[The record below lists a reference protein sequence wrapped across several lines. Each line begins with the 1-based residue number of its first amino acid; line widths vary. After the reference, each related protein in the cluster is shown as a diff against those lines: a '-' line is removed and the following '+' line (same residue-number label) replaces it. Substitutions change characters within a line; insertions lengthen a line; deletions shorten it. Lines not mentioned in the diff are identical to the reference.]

1 MKSTR
6 TRRAVAA
13 VGAAAIAASIG
24 LAGVAIASPST
35 GTITPVTIGAGRMA
49 TGMGFV
55 AHPGTNTIVAQY
67 TFGPNSSTGWH
78 SHPGKTLV
86 TVQSGTFTVYHD
98 DCHAH
103 TYGPGDAFVDRE
115 TERIRFRAATWWD
128 VTGSFAPAKE
138 GPGGR
143 RFDAL
148 LVEVGG
154 RRVAAGRDF
163 DPTTGARRD
172 VTCDTNF
179 LSPDGIHAMTRG
191 ERSLELIDLRDGTR
205 RPIAGIALAILQQ
218 VTGINVFLYFGAFS
232 LWSFGYKLYRYGHDL
247 SPTAAASL
255 IFPRRI
261 RR

>member
-103 TYGPGDAFVDRE
+103 TYGPGDAVVELPSSVHVGRNE
-115 TERIRFRAATWWD
+115 TSGTVQLGVVFFG
-128 VTGSFAPAKE
+128 VP
-138 GPGGR
+138 
-143 RFDAL
+143 
-148 LVEVGG
+148 VGG
-154 RRVAAGRDF
+154 SPRIDQPQPAGC
-163 DPTTGARRD
+163 D
-172 VTCDTNF
+172 V
-179 LSPDGIHAMTRG
+179 S
-191 ERSLELIDLRDGTR
+191 
-205 RPIAGIALAILQQ
+205 
-218 VTGINVFLYFGAFS
+218 
-232 LWSFGYKLYRYGHDL
+232 
-247 SPTAAASL
+247 
-255 IFPRRI
+255 
-261 RR
+261 